1 MNKAFAIFDMD
12 GTLVDSMPWWQRV
25 GVEFLASRGV
35 TNPSAELLERI
46 KPMTLL
52 ESSVL
57 FMQEFNIP
65 GSPEEIAA
73 EINSMMAEHYRRDVK
88 LKPGAAEY
96 LRALKEKGVRMCVA
110 SATVEPLVTACLNRL
125 GVLDC
130 FEFLISCADVGAGKD
145 RPDVFLA
152 AADRFGAAPE
162 DVASYEDAIFAA
174 RTAVDAGFY
183 TVGVYDATA
192 HAAWEQLQAL
202 TREHI
207 TDWNEAAKALD

>member
-52 ESSVL
+52 
-57 FMQEFNIP
+57 
-65 GSPEEIAA
+65 EIAA

-152 AADRFGAAPE
+152 AAERFGAAPE

-192 HAAWEQLQAL
+192 DAAWEQLKAI

-207 TDWNEAAKALD
+207 TDWKAAAKALP

>member
-12 GTLVDSMPWWQRV
+12 GTLVDSMPWWQRI
-25 GVEFLASRGV
+25 GVEFLAARGV
-35 TNPSAELLERI
+35 TDPPAELLERI

-52 ESSVL
+52 ESSAL
-57 FMQEFNIP
+57 FMREFRIP

-73 EINSMMAEHYRRDVK
+73 EINGLMAEHYRRDVT
-88 LKPGAAEY
+88 LKPGAAEF
-96 LRALKEKGVRMCVA
+96 LRALNARGVRMCVA
-110 SATVEPLVTACLNRL
+110 SATVEPLVTACLGRL

-152 AADRFGAAPE
+152 AAERFGAAPK
-162 DVASYEDAIFAA
+162 DVAVYEDAIFAA
-174 RTAVDAGFY
+174 QTAVKAGFY

-192 HAAWEQLQAL
+192 DAAWEQLKAI

-207 TDWNEAAKALD
+207 TDWNEAANEL

>member
-12 GTLVDSMPWWQRV
+12 GTLVDSMPWWQRI
-25 GVEFLASRGV
+25 GVEYLAANGV
-35 TNPSAELLERI
+35 TNPPAELLERI

-52 ESSVL
+52 ESSAL
-57 FMQEFNIP
+57 FMREFRIP

-73 EINSMMAEHYRRDVK
+73 EINGLMAEHYRRDVT
-88 LKPGAAEY
+88 LKPGAAEF
-96 LRALKEKGVRMCVA
+96 LRALNARGVRMCVA
-110 SATVEPLVTACLNRL
+110 SATVEPLVTACLGRL

-152 AADRFGAAPE
+152 AAERFGAAPK
-162 DVASYEDAIFAA
+162 DVAVYEDAIFAA
-174 RTAVDAGFY
+174 QTAVKAGFY

-192 HAAWEQLQAL
+192 DAAWEQLKAI

-207 TDWNEAAKALD
+207 TDWKEAANEL